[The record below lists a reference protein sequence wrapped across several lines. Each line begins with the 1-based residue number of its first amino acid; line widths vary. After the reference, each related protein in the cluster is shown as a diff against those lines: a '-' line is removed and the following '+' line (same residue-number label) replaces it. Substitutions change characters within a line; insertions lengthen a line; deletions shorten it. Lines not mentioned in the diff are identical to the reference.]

1 MRLILVETE
10 YHLIKELT
18 MKTISKTKAQAI
30 INVMS
35 NQHNEILNNR
45 STNTATYSRMKL
57 LLNVLRSVCFDIAR
71 TEPVTA
77 EAYFECA
84 DKMISEAYSKV
95 LRNIADKEFDAIPS
109 NEPLFRTS
117 ELDDEEEVIIDG
129 LLIEPYYIFD
139 CNDEDCDPYHNYKE
153 KFLAEPLYRGND
165 E

>member
-1 MRLILVETE
+1 
-10 YHLIKELT
+10 

-77 EAYFECA
+77 EARAARLGQKPAVVAVTAKALENA
-84 DKMISEAYSKV
+84 QALES
-95 LRNIADKEFDAIPS
+95 
-109 NEPLFRTS
+109 
-117 ELDDEEEVIIDG
+117 
-129 LLIEPYYIFD
+129 LLIQQGVVAIAKVGLTAEQVALLRQTGIVVITD
-139 CNDEDCDPYHNYKE
+139 LEQGADVTLTQEAVE
-153 KFLAEPLYRGND
+153 ELAEKIVETVRL
-165 E
+165 